1 MEEQKTLD
9 GQKNIVDIEVKSIDE
24 EKAIAEVYIS
34 SSKRDRMGDIVEPDA
49 IINGSKNF
57 MKQPVLL
64 DCHDSR
70 GGVERILG
78 KFLEIY
84 KVGEKVAA
92 KVQYLAGQG
101 NSAADWAFTLAKNG
115 VAAFSI
121 GFRGLAYELIE
132 EKDADGYKRITGY
145 KFTKIELLEVS
156 QVAIPANPD
165 AVMKAYQSFSKSEM
179 AHAPQVSDEGKTA
192 PVPQEK
198 QYTGTELLAK
208 FAEFLKSDT
217 KEN

>member
-1 MEEQKTLD
+1 MEKIIEGVKGL
-9 GQKNIVDIEVKSIDE
+9 IDIELKSIDE
-24 EKAIAEVYIS
+24 EKSIAEVYIS

-64 DCHDSR
+64 DGHDSR

-132 EKDADGYKRITGY
+132 ERDADGYKHVTGY

-198 QYTGTELLAK
+198 KYTGTELMAK
-208 FAEFLKSDT
+208 FAEFLKSET